1 MQNYSQFVERLTVD
15 RNATCYSRNK

>member
-15 RNATCYSRNK
+15 SNATCYSRNK